1 MENKIRI
8 KLSNLM
14 GALQIKDNKIFAA
27 IQDGKDVR
35 INLLGQKSISLGP
48 NDIVVRN
55 ESFDCLH
62 FIKGDDHDD
71 TLLIDCDIIKFGV
84 RNAQQ
89 WEQWLD
95 TIIGQFFDMWDQV
108 DIEVQG

>member
-1 MENKIRI
+1 MDNIRI

-27 IQDGKDVR
+27 IQEGKDVR
-35 INLLGQKSISLGP
+35 IHLLGQKSISLGP
-48 NDIVVRN
+48 DDIVVRN
-55 ESFDCLH
+55 ESFDSMHL
-62 FIKGDDHDD
+62 IRVEDHDD
-71 TLLIDCDIIKFGV
+71 TLLLESDIVKYGI

-89 WEQWLD
+89 WEHWLD

-108 DIEVQG
+108 EIEVQE

>member
-1 MENKIRI
+1 MDNIRI

-14 GALQIKDNKIFAA
+14 GALQIKDDKIFAA
-27 IQDGKDVR
+27 IRSKKDVR

-48 NDIVVRN
+48 EDIVVRN

-62 FIKGDDHDD
+62 LIKGDCHDD
-71 TLLIDCDIIKFGV
+71 TLLVECDIIKFGI
-84 RNAQQ
+84 RNAEQ

-95 TIIGQFFDMWDQV
+95 TIIRQFFDMWDQAE
-108 DIEVQG
+108 IEVQE